1 MGKKEKIIQFIKF
14 CVVGASNFIVLYV
27 VYAVVI
33 FLGGSWLWGS
43 LLGFVLS
50 VLNAFFWNNRY
61 VFKVEENE
69 ERLWWKTLIKT
80 YISYAFSGVLIA
92 NALLFL
98 WNNVIGIPELLGPV
112 INLAV
117 TTPINYLMN
126 KFWTFRTNRKK

>member
-14 CVVGASNFIVLYV
+14 CVVGASNFIVSYV